1 MIGRGGR
8 RRAGVQDLLPLEEI
22 AGDIL
27 LLRSGDARA
36 VLAAGCVNF
45 ALKSEAER
53 AAIVAGYRRFL
64 NGLAYP
70 LQLLVR
76 VVPTDVERYL
86 AGLEPGRDASAV
98 LRRIGRDH
106 AAFVRRIARERTL
119 LERRC
124 YVVIPAPA
132 AAHPRR
138 RFRPR
143 RAPEAAPDRLAL
155 RRQLAFRA
163 EEVARGLAACG
174 IATRRLDGG
183 ELALLWRTALAGE
196 AVAPPPAVGAAPIGG
211 AGVLTDAGAGDA

>member
-8 RRAGVQDLLPLEEI
+8 RHAGVQDLLPLEEI
-22 AGDIL
+22 AGDVL

-45 ALKSEAER
+45 ALKSEAEQ

-86 AGLEPGRDASAV
+86 AGLEPGRDASAA

-132 AAHPRR
+132 AARPRR
-138 RFRPR
+138 RFRP

-174 IATRRLDGG
+174 IATHRLAGG

-196 AVAPPPAVGAAPIGG
+196 AVAPPPAVGAAPIGS
-211 AGVLTDAGAGDA
+211 AGVPMGAEAGDA